1 MGDSARGDELRENVG
16 GEGSSIGGTAGA
28 ERVQGLKRK
37 PVRQRLGASEAM
49 KSRRVEY
56 NGDQEPTIVDLED
69 YEGEETEEQF
79 ESMDYDVQ
87 EVDGDGGEDEN

>member
-1 MGDSARGDELRENVG
+1 
-16 GEGSSIGGTAGA
+16 
-28 ERVQGLKRK
+28 
-37 PVRQRLGASEAM
+37 M

-87 EVDGDGGEDEN
+87 EVDGDGGEEYVAIIKSSEKDQNDLLVLSI